1 MCVRAKIA
9 TVVFNLGATQVGGAS
24 EPHHGVVLTYTG
36 GKLIG
41 IVFTRVPLPDLNA
54 GGGTTVPP
62 NGMPPGAI
70 PQSMAPG
77 ASAPASGS
85 NINPA
90 MLANLQNTA
99 NLSLL
104 NANNN
109 PNVQHLQNT
118 LRQQQMMNAAGMA
131 SPATGGQ
138 QQTPQQQQQQQNQQG
153 QQQPNQ
159 GQQNM
164 NGKCGSLGV
173 Y

>member
-1 MCVRAKIA
+1 M
-9 TVVFNLGATQVGGAS
+9 FNLGANQAGGAS
-24 EPHHGVVLTYTG
+24 EPHHGVVLTHTG

-70 PQSMAPG
+70 PQSMAP
-77 ASAPASGS
+77 SSSTPVSGS

-118 LRQQQMMNAAGMA
+118 LRQQQMMSAAGMG
-131 SPATGGQ
+131 SPAPGGQ
-138 QQTPQQQQQQQNQQG
+138 QTPQQQNQQG
-153 QQQPNQ
+153 QQQNQ
-159 GQQNM
+159 GQPNM
-164 NGKCGSLGV
+164 NGLLYLQMIFKQV

>member
-1 MCVRAKIA
+1 M
-9 TVVFNLGATQVGGAS
+9 FNLGANQAGGTS
-24 EPHHGVVLTYTG
+24 EPHHGVVLTHTG

-70 PQSMAPG
+70 PQSMAP
-77 ASAPASGS
+77 SSSTPVSGS

-118 LRQQQMMNAAGMA
+118 LRQQQMMSAAGMG
-131 SPATGGQ
+131 SPASGGQ
-138 QQTPQQQQQQQNQQG
+138 QTPQQQNQQG
-153 QQQPNQ
+153 QQQNQ
-159 GQQNM
+159 GQQNQGQPNM
-164 NGKCGSLGV
+164 NGLL
-173 Y
+173 YL